1 MPWIVDAVSMAETQG
16 KSTPYQV
23 VARRFRP
30 KAFEEVVGQDAILQS
45 LKRALS
51 SKRVPHAFVFSGS
64 RGVGKTT
71 TARILARC
79 LNCKQGPTPEPCGK
93 CPQCVAIL
101 DGSNADVIEI
111 DAATHNGVD
120 DIRAMRERV
129 GFASL
134 GSRYKVYILDEA
146 HMLSKGAWNAFLK
159 TLEEPPPGVVFVLA
173 TTELEKIPET
183 IRSRCQVLMF
193 RRVGD
198 SDIVHRLG
206 MIAQREGVTLPE
218 DVLSEIALQSRGGMR
233 DAETTLERVLPVA
246 REAGAAFDLAAYR
259 ALVNRVGTD
268 RAIEVALALAAGDA
282 APGLQFA
289 AELRRSGI
297 DEREALGE
305 LVDVLRQALL
315 LHIGGKDTELVVA
328 SGSIREQL
336 QRLTAAASTHQ
347 VEAMIQA
354 GVLGRQRMRELD
366 DRAVLFDLTMVRMSQ
381 AGQLPAL
388 ADLLAELRA
397 GAPAAVPAARSGAP
411 GTAPGPTA
419 HVQRPTAVVATGAAG
434 DLRSRVLARL
444 QDKPPLQ
451 LTVEKCRIDGPD
463 ASGRI
468 VVRLQTDMPLHRGR
482 LESPVVQQQL
492 GALLV
497 ELSGAA
503 GPVEYQFQTA
513 QHGASRPEGGATPA
527 PVPNRPASAAVQRT
541 MQRFGGRVVAVN
553 PDDAIRPSQPAAERT
568 GESAPEST
576 PDPDNG

>member
-1 MPWIVDAVSMAETQG
+1 MAETQG

-30 KAFEEVVGQDAILQS
+30 KAFEEVVGQEAILQS
-45 LKRALS
+45 LKRALA

-79 LNCKQGPTPEPCGK
+79 LNCKEGPTAEPCGK
-93 CPQCVAIL
+93 CPQCLSIL

-198 SDIVHRLG
+198 GDIVQRLG
-206 MIAQREGVTLPE
+206 MIAEREGVKLP
-218 DVLSEIALQSRGGMR
+218 DAVLSEIALQSRGGMR

-246 REAGAAFDLAAYR
+246 REAGTAFDLSAYR
-259 ALVNRVGTD
+259 ALMNRVGTD
-268 RAIEVALALAAGDA
+268 RAIEVALALAGGDA
-282 APGLQFA
+282 GPGLHFA

-305 LVDVLRQALL
+305 LVDVLRHALL
-315 LHIGGKDTELVVA
+315 LHIGGKDTELVA
-328 SGSIREQL
+328 ATGSIREQL
-336 QRLTAAASTHQ
+336 LRLMAAAAPHQ
-347 VEAMIQA
+347 LEAMIQA

-366 DRAVLFDLTMVRMSQ
+366 DRAVLFDLAMVRMAQ

-388 ADLLAELRA
+388 ADLLAEVRSGTVVTGA
-397 GAPAAVPAARSGAP
+397 AHAPAARPGAGGAGPGSPRPAAQVVSGS
-411 GTAPGPTA
+411 
-419 HVQRPTAVVATGAAG
+419 AG
-434 DLRSRVLARL
+434 DLRTRLLARL

-451 LTVEKCRIDGPD
+451 LTIEKCRIDGPD
-463 ASGRI
+463 AAGRI
-468 VVRLQTDMPLHRGR
+468 TVRLQTEMPLHRGR

-492 GALLV
+492 NTMLL

-503 GPVEYQFQTA
+503 GPVEYQLHPASGAATA
-513 QHGASRPEGGATPA
+513 QGG
-527 PVPNRPASAAVQRT
+527 ASAAPAAQKPQGAAVLRT

-553 PDDAIRPSQPAAERT
+553 PDDAIRSPHPAQEAPVADQVPDPST
-568 GESAPEST
+568 
-576 PDPDNG
+576 DPDNG

>member
-1 MPWIVDAVSMAETQG
+1 MAETQG

-30 KAFEEVVGQDAILQS
+30 RAFEEVVGQDAILQS

-51 SKRVPHAFVFSGS
+51 SKRVPHAFVFAGS

-79 LNCKQGPTPEPCGK
+79 LNCKEGPTAEPCGK
-93 CPQCVAIL
+93 CPQCQSIL

-183 IRSRCQVLMF
+183 IRSRCQVLLF

-198 SDIVHRLG
+198 GDIVQRLA
-206 MIAQREGVTLPE
+206 MIAEREGVKLPE
-218 DVLSEIALQSRGGMR
+218 AVLSEIALQSRGGMR
-233 DAETTLERVLPVA
+233 DAETALERVLPVA

-259 ALVNRVGTD
+259 ALMNRVGTD

-282 APGLQFA
+282 GPGLHFA
-289 AELRRSGI
+289 AELRRTGI

-315 LHIGGKDTELVVA
+315 LHIGGKDTELVPA
-328 SGSIREQL
+328 TGSIREQL
-336 QRLTAAASTHQ
+336 VRLMAASSAHQ
-347 VEAMIQA
+347 LEAMIQA

-366 DRAVLFDLTMVRMSQ
+366 DRAVLFDLAMVRMAQ

-388 ADLLAELRA
+388 ADLLAE
-397 GAPAAVPAARSGAP
+397 VRSGAVAAGP
-411 GTAPGPTA
+411 ATAPAVRAAAGPA
-419 HVQRPTAVVATGAAG
+419 GPRPAAPVATGAAG
-434 DLRSRVLARL
+434 DLRGRLLARL
-444 QDKPPLQ
+444 QDKPPLH
-451 LTVEKCRIDGPD
+451 LTIEKCRIDGPD

-468 VVRLQTDMPLHRGR
+468 VVRLQTEMPLHKGR

-492 GALLV
+492 NALLL
-497 ELSGAA
+497 ELSGTS
-503 GPVEYQFQTA
+503 GPVEYQLQSAPAAAA
-513 QHGASRPEGGATPA
+513 QGGGVAPPA
-527 PVPNRPASAAVQRT
+527 AQKPQGAAVLRT

-553 PDDAIRPSQPAAERT
+553 PDDAIRASQPAQE
-568 GESAPEST
+568 APADPVPDPA